1 MQRTYVKRVER
12 LSCTW
17 LSPGKLIR
25 ISHGGK
31 KIQWDNNKRVIKKKN
46 EEEEEE
52 EEEEAHTMKQSSNLS
67 GIQKD
72 TFLELFFFSFGE
84 GGGVSK
90 TGPG

>member
-1 MQRTYVKRVER
+1 M
-12 LSCTW
+12 
-17 LSPGKLIR
+17 
-25 ISHGGK
+25 GK
-31 KIQWDNNKRVIKKKN
+31 KIQWDNNKRIVKK
-46 EEEEEE
+46 EEE

-67 GIQKD
+67 GTQKD